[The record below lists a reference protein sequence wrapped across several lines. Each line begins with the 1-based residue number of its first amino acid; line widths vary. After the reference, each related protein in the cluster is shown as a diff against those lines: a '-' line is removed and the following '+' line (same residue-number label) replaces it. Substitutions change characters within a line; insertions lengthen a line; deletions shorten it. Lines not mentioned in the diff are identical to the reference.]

1 MQIGYTNDGKVFL
14 TETCKSTNGQPA
26 QTTLTWEPAQAMRV
40 AELINIA
47 AEKANAIE
55 SSGGHG

>member
-14 TETCKSTNGQPA
+14 TETCKSTNGPA

-40 AELINIA
+40 AELLNLA